1 MSTQIEVEVTEE
13 RDNRVEL
20 QCRAAKD
27 TWSHQRRK
35 RRILERVK
43 RELEQR
49 RSTVRTEAGAC
60 MHHFANAV
68 IDITAAHA
76 SEMAPMHVLVI
87 ACVLMWTLREDPE
100 VHISTIY
107 KSYSCI

>member
-1 MSTQIEVEVTEE
+1 MQVEVEVAGE
-13 RDNRVEL
+13 REDQVEL

-49 RSTVRTEAGAC
+49 SSTMQAETGAC
-60 MHHFANAV
+60 MIWPV
-68 IDITAAHA
+68 QLLTLITLQLHA
-76 SEMAPMHVLVI
+76 
-87 ACVLMWTLREDPE
+87 
-100 VHISTIY
+100 
-107 KSYSCI
+107 